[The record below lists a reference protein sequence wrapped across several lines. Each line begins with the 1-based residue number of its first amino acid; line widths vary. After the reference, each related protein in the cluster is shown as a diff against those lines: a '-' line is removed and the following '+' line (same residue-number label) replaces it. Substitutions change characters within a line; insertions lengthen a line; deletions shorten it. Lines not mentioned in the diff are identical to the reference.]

1 MNATTTTTIGGERR
15 ELVFGH
21 RYVLAHRNGAAH
33 EVILSGRRRNGDL
46 IIANGNGSDE
56 DATVRVADVVSLT
69 PVPDAVA
76 DVESDAG
83 QAALETAYQVA
94 RTARRMSVRS
104 LDEGRP
110 VRRSASSMLES
121 LGTEAGVLGVLD
133 ELVSGARHQ
142 TKRERMRDLA
152 IAGTAAAKLEV
163 EHHPDAVQTTRERM
177 AEVRAEL
184 CRKCGV
190 ARADHPTKG
199 HRFSESGAG
208 DDPTWWCSC
217 GHRSRAFHEASVGES
232 PEPILAALR
241 DGELVVDG
249 TAIVPAA
256 TEKPARSPRKAAAVS
271 EPVSAPARHKN
282 RLWRCPVCKVRTRL
296 ETCPRDATPAPV
308 GKRAVAS

>member
-1 MNATTTTTIGGERR
+1 
-15 ELVFGH
+15 
-21 RYVLAHRNGAAH
+21 
-33 EVILSGRRRNGDL
+33 
-46 IIANGNGSDE
+46 
-56 DATVRVADVVSLT
+56 
-69 PVPDAVA
+69 
-76 DVESDAG
+76 
-83 QAALETAYQVA
+83 
-94 RTARRMSVRS
+94 
-104 LDEGRP
+104 
-110 VRRSASSMLES
+110 MLES

-163 EHHPDAVQTTRERM
+163 EHHPDAGPSPSDR
-177 AEVRAEL
+177 
-184 CRKCGV
+184 CRKCGTFRELHAGV
-190 ARADHPTKG
+190 KG